1 MSPILIWYVVMAG
14 VFGLIYGS
22 FSGVV
27 IGRQPLSIRALIPG
41 SRCDNCHI
49 AIRWYQNVPVL
60 SWLLLRGRCAACG
73 VKISVWSPIL
83 ELASGIMFALVASW
97 GLKVDQSGLVSDD
110 SLLQTIVFLGFATNW
125 LCIAVIDFV
134 RGQIPNLLVATS
146 LIWGVLGF
154 AAAGLFFDHLDKL
167 ISALIGAVI
176 FSSLLLAIKLLVPR
190 GLGLGDV
197 KLAAALGLGLGW
209 QGLGALAVGVIA
221 SFVFGSIF
229 GLVYSAL
236 KRSSLK
242 LAIPFGPW
250 MILGTWFGILFG
262 QSIWAEYLAVI
273 R

>member
-1 MSPILIWYVVMAG
+1 MSPILNWYVVMAG

-27 IGRQPLSIRALIPG
+27 IGRQPLTIRALIPA
-41 SRCDNCHI
+41 SRCDACHVP
-49 AIRWYQNVPVL
+49 IRWYHNVPVL

-73 VKISVWSPIL
+73 VKISIWSPIL
-83 ELASGIMFALVASW
+83 ELSSGIMFALLAIW
-97 GLKVDQSGLVSDD
+97 GLRVDQSGQVTTD
-110 SLLQTIVFLGFATNW
+110 SLIQTAIFVGFASNW
-125 LCIAVIDFV
+125 LCIAIIDFV

-146 LIWGVLGF
+146 LIWGALGF
-154 AAAGLFFDHLDKL
+154 AVAGLYFGHLAQLVTALFGAAIFFT
-167 ISALIGAVI
+167 
-176 FSSLLLAIKLLVPR
+176 LLLAIKLLVPR

-221 SFVFGSIF
+221 SFVLGSLF
-229 GLVYSAL
+229 GLVYAAL
-236 KRSSLK
+236 KRSGLK
-242 LAIPFGPW
+242 APIPFGPW